1 MHTTTAV
8 QQQSGRIEELI
19 RKLESSAD
27 PGSLATARELVQSLM
42 ELYGAGL
49 ERITGTLAQQGT
61 AGREILD
68 KLGRDDLVGNLLAAN
83 GLHPLD
89 IEARVRRALEK
100 LPARLRAQGSVDL
113 VGIDQGVI
121 RLRLRSSGSGCGS
134 SAGSLKSVVEEA
146 MYEAAPDLVQ
156 LTIEVVEEQGAA
168 SGFVPLEKLAG
179 ISAVNRAA
187 NGRGAGI

>member
-1 MHTTTAV
+1 MLTTTAV

-27 PGSLATARELVQSLM
+27 PGSLATARELVQVLM

-68 KLGRDDLVGNLLAAN
+68 KLGRDDLVGHLLAAN

-89 IEARVRRALEK
+89 IEARVRRALEQ
-100 LPARLRAQGSVDL
+100 LHARMRAQGSVDL
-113 VGIDQGVI
+113 VGIDQGII

-134 SAGSLKSVVEEA
+134 SAGSLKSLVEEA
-146 MYEAAPDLVQ
+146 MYAAAPDLVQ
-156 LTIEVVEEQGAA
+156 LTIEVIEEGAA

-179 ISAVNRAA
+179 ISAVNGAA
-187 NGRGAGI
+187 NSRGAGV